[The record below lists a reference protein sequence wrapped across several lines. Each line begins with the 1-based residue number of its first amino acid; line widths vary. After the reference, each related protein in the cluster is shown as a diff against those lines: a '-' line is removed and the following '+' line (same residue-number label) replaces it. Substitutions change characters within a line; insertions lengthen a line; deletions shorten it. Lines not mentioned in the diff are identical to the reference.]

1 MTGGC
6 ARRRTASIRSPPSTT
21 SIAPKESGVDDV
33 EPVPGSAQ
41 LGGTGT
47 GTNSIGGTTSESTSV
62 VVVAATV
69 EVVAVE
75 AVVVVPESVV
85 VVPPTVVVVTGTVV
99 VAAAVV
105 VGASVVVGA
114 TVVVDAGG
122 GARTV
127 TTFESVE
134 PEPGSTR
141 SIFHL
146 VDLASSTRSQNDPL
160 ASVVATNGPNR
171 SRVAMSVAN
180 NCIEMSGG

>member
-47 GTNSIGGTTSESTSV
+47 GTSSIGGTTSESTSV

-105 VGASVVVGA
+105 VGA

-134 PEPGSTR
+134 PEPGSMR

-146 VDLASSTRSQNDPL
+146 ADLALSTRSQNDPL

-180 NCIEMSGG
+180 SCIEMSGG